1 MWSAQVFFIT
11 NNLLCIEYQPDIT
24 IQIYEVAWYNV
35 VIFLVYRKGVN
46 MPIVLLIRHGES
58 HSNAGLPTAH
68 PKTVRLTKE
77 GREQVENIPYVL
89 QTTNLLPELIVI
101 SSYARSRQT
110 ARSTRKKFPFV
121 PVEEWLV
128 HEFTYLASWH
138 TRHST
143 VHQRREWVEKY
154 WEAADPTA
162 VDKKETAAE
171 KDEEKEE
178 SESFE
183 QFIERVRDVIARL
196 RQMEKDTIVVFSHEQ
211 FICALLWLL
220 QRDQPEGKI
229 DTAAMRDFRAFHQS
243 HGIPNGAIVQLD
255 MREGSAYGTFELITF
270 HLEKMASIPT
280 DR

>member
-1 MWSAQVFFIT
+1 
-11 NNLLCIEYQPDIT
+11 
-24 IQIYEVAWYNV
+24 
-35 VIFLVYRKGVN
+35 

-89 QTTNLLPELIVI
+89 QTRDLLPQLIII

-110 ARSTRKKFPFV
+110 ARPTRKTFPSI
-121 PVEEWLV
+121 PVEEWPV

-143 VHQRREWVEKY
+143 VHQRREWVTKY

-162 VDKKETAAE
+162 VDKKETAGEEEEE
-171 KDEEKEE
+171 KDE
-178 SESFE
+178 SESFA
-183 QFIERVRDVIARL
+183 QFIERVRNVIERL
-196 RQMEKDTIVVFSHEQ
+196 RQTKEDIIAVFSHEQ

-220 QRDQPEGKI
+220 QRDHPEGKI
-229 DTAAMRDFRAFHQS
+229 DTAAMRDFRAFHQG
-243 HGIPNGAIVQLD
+243 HGVPNGAIVRLD
-255 MREGSAYGTFELITF
+255 MREGSAYDRFEMITF